1 MGLNKRGLH
10 FLKIGENM
18 IVFNRKLQKTDF
30 DNIIENDDY
39 DDIIYY
45 LDNNIAYVINKINK
59 KYIVRRYKIFNRQL
73 VDERMVKTIEQV
85 LKICV

>member
-39 DDIIYY
+39 DDIIFE
-45 LDNNIAYVINKINK
+45 DFQNIHCQGLVIGK
-59 KYIVRRYKIFNRQL
+59 V
-73 VDERMVKTIEQV
+73 
-85 LKICV
+85 

>member
-1 MGLNKRGLH
+1 
-10 FLKIGENM
+10 M
-18 IVFNRKLQKTDF
+18 IVFNRKLQKTGF
-30 DNIIENDDY
+30 ENIIENDDY

-45 LDNNIAYVINKINK
+45 LDNNIAYVVNKINK

-73 VDERMVKTIEQV
+73 VYERMVKTIEQV

>member
-1 MGLNKRGLH
+1 ML
-10 FLKIGENM
+10 
-18 IVFNRKLQKTDF
+18 VFNRKLQKTDF

>member
-45 LDNNIAYVINKINK
+45 IDNNIAYVVNKINK

>member
-1 MGLNKRGLH
+1 
-10 FLKIGENM
+10 M

-45 LDNNIAYVINKINK
+45 IDNNIAYVVNKINK

-85 LKICV
+85 LKVCV

>member
-1 MGLNKRGLH
+1 
-10 FLKIGENM
+10 M

-45 LDNNIAYVINKINK
+45 IDNNIAYVVNKINK

-85 LKICV
+85 LKICI

>member
-1 MGLNKRGLH
+1 
-10 FLKIGENM
+10 M
-18 IVFNRKLQKTDF
+18 IVFNRKLQKTGF
-30 DNIIENDDY
+30 ENIIENDDY

-45 LDNNIAYVINKINK
+45 LDNNIAYVVNKINK

>member
-1 MGLNKRGLH
+1 
-10 FLKIGENM
+10 M
-18 IVFNRKLQKTDF
+18 IVFNKKKKKTDF

-45 LDNNIAYVINKINK
+45 LDNNVAYVINKINK

-85 LKICV
+85 LKICI

>member
-1 MGLNKRGLH
+1 
-10 FLKIGENM
+10 M

-45 LDNNIAYVINKINK
+45 LDNNVAYVINKINK

-85 LKICV
+85 LKVCV

>member
-1 MGLNKRGLH
+1 M
-10 FLKIGENM
+10 
-18 IVFNRKLQKTDF
+18 FNRKLQNTDF

-45 LDNNIAYVINKINK
+45 LDNNIAYVVNKINK

-85 LKICV
+85 LKICI

>member
-30 DNIIENDDY
+30 ENIIENDDY

-45 LDNNIAYVINKINK
+45 LDNNIAYVVNKINK

>member
-1 MGLNKRGLH
+1 
-10 FLKIGENM
+10 M

-45 LDNNIAYVINKINK
+45 LDNNVAYVVNKINK

-85 LKICV
+85 LKVCV

>member
-1 MGLNKRGLH
+1 
-10 FLKIGENM
+10 M

-30 DNIIENDDY
+30 ENIIENDDY

-45 LDNNIAYVINKINK
+45 LDNNVAYVINKINK

-85 LKICV
+85 LKVCV

>member
-1 MGLNKRGLH
+1 
-10 FLKIGENM
+10 M

-30 DNIIENDDY
+30 ENIIENDDY

-45 LDNNIAYVINKINK
+45 LDNNIAYVVNKINK

-85 LKICV
+85 LKVCV

>member
-10 FLKIGENM
+10 FLKNKKNIKM
-18 IVFNRKLQKTDF
+18 INRKLQKTDF

-45 LDNNIAYVINKINK
+45 LDNNIAYVVNKINK

>member
-1 MGLNKRGLH
+1 
-10 FLKIGENM
+10 M

-45 LDNNIAYVINKINK
+45 LDNNVAYVVNKINK

>member
-1 MGLNKRGLH
+1 ML
-10 FLKIGENM
+10 
-18 IVFNRKLQKTDF
+18 VFNRKLQKTDF

-85 LKICV
+85 LKICI

>member
-1 MGLNKRGLH
+1 
-10 FLKIGENM
+10 M

-45 LDNNIAYVINKINK
+45 LDNNIAYVVNKINK

-85 LKICV
+85 LKICI

>member
-1 MGLNKRGLH
+1 
-10 FLKIGENM
+10 M

-30 DNIIENDDY
+30 NNIIENDDY

-45 LDNNIAYVINKINK
+45 LDNNVAYVINKINK

-85 LKICV
+85 LKVCV

>member
-45 LDNNIAYVINKINK
+45 LDNNIAYVVNKINK

>member
-1 MGLNKRGLH
+1 
-10 FLKIGENM
+10 M

-30 DNIIENDDY
+30 ENIIENDDY

-45 LDNNIAYVINKINK
+45 LDNNIAYVVNKINK

>member
-1 MGLNKRGLH
+1 
-10 FLKIGENM
+10 M

-85 LKICV
+85 LKICI

>member
-1 MGLNKRGLH
+1 
-10 FLKIGENM
+10 M

-30 DNIIENDDY
+30 ENIIENDDY

-45 LDNNIAYVINKINK
+45 LDNNIAYVVNKINK

-85 LKICV
+85 LKICI

>member
-1 MGLNKRGLH
+1 MGLNERGLH
-10 FLKIGENM
+10 FLKNRWNM

-45 LDNNIAYVINKINK
+45 LDNNVAYVINKINK

-85 LKICV
+85 LKVCV

>member
-1 MGLNKRGLH
+1 
-10 FLKIGENM
+10 M

-45 LDNNIAYVINKINK
+45 LDNNIAYVVNKINK

-85 LKICV
+85 LKVCV

>member
-1 MGLNKRGLH
+1 
-10 FLKIGENM
+10 M

-30 DNIIENDDY
+30 ENIIENDDY

-45 LDNNIAYVINKINK
+45 LDKNIAYVVNKINK

>member
-1 MGLNKRGLH
+1 
-10 FLKIGENM
+10 M
-18 IVFNRKLQKTDF
+18 IVFNRKLKKTDF

-45 LDNNIAYVINKINK
+45 LDNNVAYVVNKINK

>member
-45 LDNNIAYVINKINK
+45 LDNNVAYVINKINK

-85 LKICV
+85 LKVCV

>member
-1 MGLNKRGLH
+1 
-10 FLKIGENM
+10 M
-18 IVFNRKLQKTDF
+18 IVFNRKLQKIDF

-85 LKICV
+85 LKVCV

>member
-45 LDNNIAYVINKINK
+45 LDNNIAYVVNKINK

-85 LKICV
+85 LKVCV

>member
-1 MGLNKRGLH
+1 
-10 FLKIGENM
+10 M
-18 IVFNRKLQKTDF
+18 IVFKKKKKKTDF
-30 DNIIENDDY
+30 ENIIENDDY

-45 LDNNIAYVINKINK
+45 LDNNIAYVVNKINK

>member
-1 MGLNKRGLH
+1 
-10 FLKIGENM
+10 M

-30 DNIIENDDY
+30 NNIIENDDY

>member
-1 MGLNKRGLH
+1 MGLNERGLH

-45 LDNNIAYVINKINK
+45 LDNNVAYVINKINK

-85 LKICV
+85 LKVCV

>member
-1 MGLNKRGLH
+1 
-10 FLKIGENM
+10 M

-45 LDNNIAYVINKINK
+45 LDNNVAYVVNKINK

-85 LKICV
+85 LKICI

>member
-45 LDNNIAYVINKINK
+45 IDNNIAYVVNKINK

-85 LKICV
+85 LKVCV

>member
-1 MGLNKRGLH
+1 
-10 FLKIGENM
+10 M
-18 IVFNRKLQKTDF
+18 IVFNRELKKTDF

-45 LDNNIAYVINKINK
+45 LDNNVAYVVNKINK

>member
-1 MGLNKRGLH
+1 M
-10 FLKIGENM
+10 
-18 IVFNRKLQKTDF
+18 FNRKLQKTDF
-30 DNIIENDDY
+30 ENIIENDDY

-45 LDNNIAYVINKINK
+45 LDNNIAYVVNKINK

>member
-1 MGLNKRGLH
+1 
-10 FLKIGENM
+10 M

-85 LKICV
+85 LKVCV

>member
-1 MGLNKRGLH
+1 MGLNERGLH

-45 LDNNIAYVINKINK
+45 IDNNIAYVVNKINK

-85 LKICV
+85 LKICI

>member
-1 MGLNKRGLH
+1 
-10 FLKIGENM
+10 M

-39 DDIIYY
+39 VDIIYY